1 MHNRGRAGNIGVDA
15 GVEAVKGIA
24 DPYIRPGTEPEIIL
38 IFFVIGRFY
47 CHSVVCEFV
56 EIIGCKAVKR
66 MHERR
71 AVVVGVVK
79 IEELHLI
86 AVVHRHYIAD
96 PAVFQP
102 RKEAYNCF
110 AVHFFLRVC

>member
-1 MHNRGRAGNIGVDA
+1 M
-15 GVEAVKGIA
+15 
-24 DPYIRPGTEPEIIL
+24 Y
-38 IFFVIGRFY
+38 
-47 CHSVVCEFV
+47 
-56 EIIGCKAVKR
+56 
-66 MHERR
+66 ERR